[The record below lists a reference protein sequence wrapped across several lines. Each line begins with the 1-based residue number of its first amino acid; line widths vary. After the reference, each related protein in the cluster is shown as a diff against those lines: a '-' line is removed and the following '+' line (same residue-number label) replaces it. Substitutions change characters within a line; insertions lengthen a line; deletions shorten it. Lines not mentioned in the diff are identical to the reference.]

1 MSAPLWLRN
10 PTLPGRA
17 IAPAKVALRPVVGFM
32 TPRQLGPMIRIR
44 PRRASSRTCVSSSAP
59 SGPVSRKPAE
69 IMMAPSTPA
78 STHSLMICGTV
89 GAGAAMTARSTRAG
103 TSEMLG

>member
-17 IAPAKVALRPVVGFM
+17 MPEAKVALRPVIGFI
-32 TPRQLGPMIRIR
+32 TPRQLGPTVRIR
-44 PRRASSRTCVSSSAP
+44 PCRASSRVCLSSSAP
-59 SGPVSRKPAE
+59 SGPVSLKPAE
-69 IMMAPSTPA
+69 IMIAPPTPA

-89 GAGAAMTARSTRAG
+89 GAGAAMTASSTRAG
-103 TSEMLG
+103 TSEIRG